1 MANAGLVLEQLHTA
15 HLLENFVQI
24 SRLEELLSDCSP
36 LFAGFKTLQS
46 CVSAGYP
53 SSAAW
58 DVY

>member
-1 MANAGLVLEQLHTA
+1 MENAGLVWEQPHTA

-24 SRLEELLSDCSP
+24 IRLEELLSDCSS

-46 CVSAGYP
+46 HVSAGYLSP
-53 SSAAW
+53 AW